1 MRSCASGAGN
11 VFDDHD
17 EAWPYQ
23 VSWNIAKDDIG
34 RPTGFMITVS
44 HPNVNQYVRAL
55 LLALDTKNQL
65 KEFHTTLSLGPRRVA
80 IDRRKIK
87 QHPYREFAR
96 IVAQRLRRD
105 RFIRQ
110 ESGIFSIDA
119 VAREFDKEVAKRLES
134 CAAVYCYE
142 DSALASFRAARDLGA
157 KRYYELP
164 IMYWTTTQKLLHE
177 EARRYPQ
184 WEPTLLATRDSTA
197 KLERKSAELALA
209 DLVICPSR
217 NVQKS
222 LPAGTRSQIAEYGCP
237 APIKPARA
245 PRRGKRLRFL
255 FVGAM
260 TQRKGLAD
268 LFAAF
273 RQLSRSDIELV
284 VLGIPLLPLA
294 FYRREFPD
302 FSYEAPRAHDLVKH
316 VMLSCDVLVLPS
328 IVEGRAMAQTE
339 ALSCGLPI
347 IVTSNAGAEDLV
359 EQGKTGFVVPIRDP
373 SALAERL
380 NWIADNRDWMIDVRS
395 DVFEKARQS
404 GWDQY
409 TDAIL
414 SVIL

>member
-1 MRSCASGAGN
+1 
-11 VFDDHD
+11 
-17 EAWPYQ
+17 
-23 VSWNIAKDDIG
+23 
-34 RPTGFMITVS
+34 MIIVS

-55 LLALDTKNQL
+55 LAALETKGQL
-65 KEFHTTLSLGPRRVA
+65 QEFHTTLSFGRRGVA
-80 IDRRKIK
+80 IPKGKIF
-87 QHPYREFAR
+87 QHAHLELVRLLGEKFRQKWLVSHDSGFA
-96 IVAQRLRRD
+96 
-105 RFIRQ
+105 
-110 ESGIFSIDA
+110 SIDA
-119 VAREFDKEVAKRLES
+119 VARMLDREVAKRVKS
-134 CAAVYCYE
+134 GPAIYCYE
-142 DSALASFRAARDLGA
+142 DSALASFRAARELGA

-164 IMYWTTTQKLLHE
+164 IMYWTIAQKLLQE
-177 EARRYPQ
+177 EAIRYPQ
-184 WEPTLLATRDSTA
+184 WEPTLLATRDSSA

-217 NVQKS
+217 NVQKT

-237 APIKPARA
+237 APIKPARV
-245 PRRGKRLRFL
+245 PRRGKPLRFL

-273 RQLSRSDIELV
+273 RQLDRSDIELV

-302 FSYEAPRAHDLVKH
+302 FSYEAPRAYDLVKH
-316 VMLSCDVLVLPS
+316 VMRSCDALVLPS
-328 IVEGRAMAQTE
+328 IVEGRAMVQME

-347 IVTSNAGAEDLV
+347 VVTTNAGAEDLV

-373 SALAERL
+373 GALAERL
-380 NWIADNRDWMIDVRS
+380 NWIADNRDWVIDVSS

-404 GWDQY
+404 GWDRY
-409 TDAIL
+409 TEAIL